1 MITSIIFT
9 SIQYFIRISEINE
22 IYEINKLEMYEINE
36 NKQACS
42 QSGSLVRFS
51 SEVPASPVSE
61 AEVETEILSII

>member
-1 MITSIIFT
+1 
-9 SIQYFIRISEINE
+9 
-22 IYEINKLEMYEINE
+22 MYEINE

-61 AEVETEILSII
+61 AEGETEILSII